1 MSAFN
6 STLTKAL
13 NVFITKVWSKLPPSG
28 LNNYWNSE
36 IEKDQNLR
44 NAYITIDIVFGG
56 NNRFFISTEPISV
69 TDSKGNVYQY
79 LPLLQEEPSINSEY
93 SLGTAQPSQRS
104 FSISFDGR
112 LLEPMSVINNGD
124 SLAGIAE
131 ISLQVDGGLCENR
144 YIIMRGDMS
153 GGITFGAKEEVVTT
167 DIVDPSFTSDKLV
180 PENFCTFETIPTIP
194 DSYVGHRYPLIYD
207 SYPFVPCI
215 ATSSTQYQPT
225 FLVCDGTEHVVN
237 KIYINGIETLSTDS
251 DRGWNAYHS
260 VDRLGNP
267 VTIVRFINST
277 IAWESG
283 DTVYADVSRRDKIE
297 RNLIEIIKN
306 ILISGSLLTEAG
318 LDAVLF
324 GRAEQ
329 KLSSYKVKCLI
340 NGSGTSDTARALEY
354 VESTLC
360 ESFPMISLTF
370 TGRGYGPIVTDR
382 TNDYIALNLTARQGL
397 LYDRVSDLQESS
409 KSEIKNSFT
418 IKYDFDSVNNNYKR
432 IITRNASNSALCKI
446 SKEKFGE
453 YEGDVLESI
462 VIYDDSVATQ
472 VIDWMVAH
480 YTLPSYDIEY
490 SGAAA
495 LKLFLNLGDNI
506 RLTDEKLSISN
517 ALGTVTRIEYQKG
530 QVVIGIKLWLLY
542 ENIGS
547 SISFGGAFGN
557 IEFLTPEEEEQERVS
572 WPGFEIFQDAN
583 GDGVDGAGD
592 LSIRT
597 WIGREP
603 EEDTSLSG
611 RTIYDSEGNPIGY
624 RVD

>member
-28 LNNYWNSE
+28 LNEYWNSY

-44 NAYITIDIVFGG
+44 NVYMTIDIVFGG

-69 TDSKGNVYQY
+69 TDSQGKVYQY
-79 LPLLQEEPSINSEY
+79 LPLLQEEPSITSEY

-131 ISLQVDGGLCENR
+131 ISLQVDGGIYENR
-144 YIIMRGDMS
+144 YIIMRGDMA
-153 GGITFGAKEEVVTT
+153 GGVTFGEKQEIVTT

-180 PENFCTFETIPTIP
+180 PEKFCTFETIPTIP

-215 ATSSTQYQPT
+215 STSSTQYQPT
-225 FLVCDGTEHVVN
+225 YLVCIGNQHVVN
-237 KIYINGIETLSTDS
+237 KIYINGIETPSTDS
-251 DRGWNAYHS
+251 DRGWAAYYSFDKMGNS
-260 VDRLGNP
+260 VTV
-267 VTIVRFINST
+267 VTFVNSS

-283 DTVYADVSRRDKIE
+283 DTVYADISRRDKKE
-297 RNLIEIIKN
+297 RNLVEIIKEL
-306 ILISGSLLTEAG
+306 LINGSLLTEAG

-324 GRAEQ
+324 SRAEQ

-340 NGSGTSDTARALEY
+340 NGSGESDTARALEY
-354 VESTLC
+354 VQSTLC

-382 TNDYIALNLTARQGL
+382 TNEYISLNLTARQGL

-409 KSEIKNSFT
+409 KSEIQNSFT

-432 IITRNASNSALCKI
+432 IITRNETNSALCKI

-480 YTLPSYDIEY
+480 YTLPSYYIEY

-506 RLTDEKLSISN
+506 RLTDHKLSISN
-517 ALGTVTRIEYQKG
+517 SLGTITKIEYQKS

-547 SISFGGAFGN
+547 SISFGGAFGSQ
-557 IEFLTPEEEEQERVS
+557 EFLTPEEQEQEREE
-572 WPGFEIFQDAN
+572 WPGFEIFGSAN
-583 GDGVDGAGD
+583 GDGVEDFGSSVTWVGRRPEKVESLED
-592 LSIRT
+592 REIR
-597 WIGREP
+597 
-603 EEDTSLSG
+603 
-611 RTIYDSEGNPIGY
+611 DSEGNLLGY
-624 RVD
+624 RTQ